1 MPRAA
6 AIIIQ
11 DNSVA
16 LIERRRAGRQYFLF
30 PGGKVEEGE
39 TLEEA
44 VIREVREELGLAVTV
59 GPLIAEVTF
68 ENTDADRRQQFYFL
82 TSVCGGEFGTGHG
95 AEMLGQEPV
104 EDGTYAPVWLPLSAL
119 SSRDVRPRAVAEL
132 TAQGLTHGW
141 PQEPMALD
149 DPGV

>member
-1 MPRAA
+1 MPRVA

-11 DNSVA
+11 GNSVA

-30 PGGKVEEGE
+30 PGGKVEGGE
-39 TLEEA
+39 TLQEA

-82 TSVCGGEFGTGHG
+82 ASVCGGEFGTGKG
-95 AEMLGQEPV
+95 VEMLGQEPV
-104 EDGTYAPVWLPLSAL
+104 ENGTYAPIWLPLAAL
-119 SSRDVRPRAVAEL
+119 SSRDVLPRAVAAMA
-132 TAQGLTHGW
+132 AQSVTHGW
-141 PQEPMALD
+141 SQEPVALD
-149 DPGV
+149 DLG